1 MLPKAVTSP
10 QNRKENIMTATKDQ
24 ERKALE
30 QIRKIVEGLGEDSY
44 IGTAFEGCFELAE
57 ENIDNDFAL
66 SMKEQRD
73 NGQKYIMELETKVAT
88 LTKKAN
94 TEEANAETLSEEL
107 EKSQEWAEELRGWN
121 DEKRERIQELENEKE
136 DLEEKTEAQAQ
147 EIMKLKAKLYD
158 FMTA

>member
-1 MLPKAVTSP
+1 
-10 QNRKENIMTATKDQ
+10 MTATKDQ

-30 QIRKIVEGLGEDSY
+30 QIRKIVEGLGADSY

-73 NGQKYIMELETKVAT
+73 SAQEHIAELEAKVTT

-107 EKSQEWAEELRGWN
+107 EKSQEWN
-121 DEKRERIQELENEKE
+121 DEKRERIRELENEKE
-136 DLEEKTEAQAQ
+136 DLKEKTEAQAQ
-147 EIMKLKAKLYD
+147 EIMKLKARLYD

>member
-1 MLPKAVTSP
+1 MA
-10 QNRKENIMTATKDQ
+10 ATKDQ

-30 QIRKIVEGLGEDSY
+30 QIRKIVEGFGEDSY

-73 NGQKYIMELETKVAT
+73 SAQEHIAELEAKVTA
-88 LTKKAN
+88 LTKKIN

-107 EKSQEWAEELRGWN
+107 EKSQEWAEELERMN
-121 DEKRERIQELENEKE
+121 SEKRERIQELENEKE
-136 DLEEKTEAQAQ
+136 DLEEKAEAQAH

>member
-30 QIRKIVEGLGEDSY
+30 QIRKIVEGLGADSY
-44 IGTAFEGCFELAE
+44 IGTAFEGCFKLAE

-73 NGQKYIMELETKVAT
+73 STIEQNASLASKVEELSAKLDTEKAANETIT
-88 LTKKAN
+88 
-94 TEEANAETLSEEL
+94 EEL
-107 EKSQEWAEELRGWN
+107 EKTQEWAEELERMN
-121 DEKRERIQELENEKE
+121 SEKRERIQELENEKE

-147 EIMKLKAKLYD
+147 EIMKLKARLYD

>member
-1 MLPKAVTSP
+1 
-10 QNRKENIMTATKDQ
+10 MTATKDQ

-30 QIRKIVEGLGEDSY
+30 QIRKIVEGLGADSY
-44 IGTAFEGCFELAE
+44 IGTAFEGCFEIAE
-57 ENIDNDFAL
+57 DNIENDFAN

-107 EKSQEWAEELRGWN
+107 EKSQEWN
-121 DEKRERIQELENEKE
+121 DEKRERIRELENEKE
-136 DLEEKTEAQAQ
+136 DLKEKTEAQAQ
-147 EIMKLKAKLYD
+147 CFRQRHSRSMVLPPIEIWR
-158 FMTA
+158 